1 MFLFENDLSFVN
13 KKTHLNKTTN
23 DKKMKKNKKIGMLT
37 RNDKI
42 QQEIIGVLKI
52 HIGNTKGVKLN
63 MKNFLFQ
70 AIEGIKTLKIEG
82 IGHNVE
88 EH

>member
-1 MFLFENDLSFVN
+1 
-13 KKTHLNKTTN
+13 
-23 DKKMKKNKKIGMLT
+23 
-37 RNDKI
+37 
-42 QQEIIGVLKI
+42 VLKR

-63 MKNFLFQ
+63 MKIFFFH

-82 IGHNVE
+82 IGYNVE